1 MGAEVDL
8 TVDGRRLFRHQS
20 LTGIKIGLQFGIA
33 MQQHVKTHAAVQD
46 GLRQVELIHQRL
58 GYGRK

>member
-1 MGAEVDL
+1 
-8 TVDGRRLFRHQS
+8 
-20 LTGIKIGLQFGIA
+20 